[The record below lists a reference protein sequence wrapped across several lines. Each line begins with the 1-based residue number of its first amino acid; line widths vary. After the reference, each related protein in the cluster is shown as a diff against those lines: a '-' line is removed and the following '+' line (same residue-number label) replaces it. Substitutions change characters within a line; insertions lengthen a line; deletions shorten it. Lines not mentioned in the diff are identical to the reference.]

1 MEEFLDPLGVLGDKL
16 DRLIAKR
23 DTLDEEI
30 HELEQEKEA
39 IISAL
44 TVIQNNNFEY
54 PERIFMR
61 QMELKAY
68 DKATYTMR
76 ASYAALMSSAQQ
88 LMAYGSNLGGNQDV
102 YDTSESE
109 EEDEED
115 DSEGEVDRE
124 AEDKFNLQN
133 TANFGRGKGRNRNDK
148 RNKKDQKKKKE
159 KEKQNYRNTSAR
171 SPRNF
176 TSQNVYK

>member
-1 MEEFLDPLGVLGDKL
+1 MDEFLDPLGVLGEKL
-16 DRLIAKR
+16 DQLTAKR
-23 DTLDEEI
+23 DALDEEI
-30 HELEQEKEA
+30 HDLESEKEA

-88 LMAYGSNLGGNQDV
+88 LMAYGSNLGENTDV

-109 EEDEED
+109 KEESEEESDEEVD
-115 DSEGEVDRE
+115 PEVEDQYMRRQGGGRRE
-124 AEDKFNLQN
+124 KNKYKN
-133 TANFGRGKGRNRNDK
+133 K
-148 RNKKDQKKKKE
+148 NKKRE
-159 KEKQNYRNTSAR
+159 KERQPSYQNMGGR
-171 SPRNF
+171 SPTNYNTTRP
-176 TSQNVYK
+176 VYK